1 VCVSFSC
8 WDLKIDLVLM
18 VCYLKL
24 KPWETYSADL
34 SINLTKHHAPVTFLD
49 KMAYWTVKS
58 LRWPTDLF
66 FQVWSIHFTLLSFCY
81 FDQINCLFFFHVLI
95 FRFHKLWLRI
105 FLWID
110 KLWNFFLLTK
120 NVRLSMKILLLDPK
134 FWFLCWFLRQYRM
147 LGLSP
152 LLLSELQ

>member
-1 VCVSFSC
+1 VCVSFSF

-34 SINLTKHHAPVTFLD
+34 SINLTKHHAPVTLLD
-49 KMAYWTVKS
+49 RMAYWTVKS

-66 FQVWSIHFTLLSFCY
+66 FQVWLIHFTLLFFCY
-81 FDQINCLFFFHVLI
+81 FDHQLRFFYSLDFINSSFCSCFFGLTEYA
-95 FRFHKLWLRI
+95 RFCFWWTKIEWLSI
-105 FLWID
+105 
-110 KLWNFFLLTK
+110 K
-120 NVRLSMKILLLDPK
+120 MLLLDPK
-134 FWFLCWFLRQYRM
+134 FWFLCCFLRQYRM